1 MSSGSR
7 PGLFIEAPPAQL
19 ADDLRERL
27 DADRVSMQRIDSD
40 RRVFTVV
47 AASGDKLFS
56 PGSELPIDSSTQIL
70 LAAGRKCFISSD
82 FSRLSSWQRPADLLV
97 CAAGFRS
104 GFTVPLGRGSAIS
117 LSFTAVGDHG
127 RRLDEVRRV
136 ASQLVS
142 SAREPIWQHL
152 TRREQDLLE
161 ALERGLLFKE
171 IALLLGISQTT
182 AKGYARSL
190 FRKLGAHTRGEAVYL
205 ARRGGLL

>member
-7 PGLFIEAPPAQL
+7 SGLFLEEPPAQL

-27 DADRVSMQRIDSD
+27 GADRVSIQRIDPE
-40 RRVFTVV
+40 RGVFTVI

-70 LAAGRKCFISSD
+70 LATGGKWFTSSD
-82 FSRLSSWQRPADLLV
+82 FSRLAGWQRPADLLV
-97 CAAGFRS
+97 YAAGFRS
-104 GFTVPLGRGSAIS
+104 GFTAPFDGNAIS
-117 LSFTAVGDHG
+117 FSFTAVGDHG
-127 RRLDEVRRV
+127 RRLDEIRRLAPKLACSIQKPV
-136 ASQLVS
+136 VQ
-142 SAREPIWQHL
+142 QL

-171 IALLLGISQTT
+171 IALRLAISQTT
-182 AKGYARSL
+182 VKGYARSL
-190 FRKLGAHTRGEAVYL
+190 FRKLGAHTRSEAVYI